1 VKDWRRGGVVELRRG
16 VVKLSRWSS
25 GTIGGSR
32 WELRGDQG
40 LAGEEEGG
48 GGGVRGSGRLESK
61 RASGMG
67 REGVSAALE
76 PEKRGRGG
84 VHGRLLRRRGGG
96 R

>member
-1 VKDWRRGGVVELRRG
+1 M
-16 VVKLSRWSS
+16 
-25 GTIGGSR
+25 

-40 LAGEEEGG
+40 LADEEGG
-48 GGGVRGSGRLESK
+48 GGGVSGSGRLESK

-96 R
+96 RQSRGAAWHAREGAREVELGRCSG